1 MNNLAAMAPA
11 LQPADKTAAGFT
23 FYHGYLSVVYGLV
36 ATEGLGQ
43 LGTIKKMHEWE
54 FGIPPYLLLFLG
66 VFVIGLH
73 FWFICSTI
81 DESTHKFY
89 RVLAGDRWA
98 YAFFFV
104 DAIVATSFAWLVL
117 AMFHGI
123 STGHALFRWFFAA
136 AVGSLAYDVYSRM
149 LVSAAGKR
157 ARRQGAASLVTS
169 YKMSVKRWLIQD
181 SSFLLSALLLL
192 ELDKHNLWPVRGL
205 NICFVLVSVGVLA
218 LDVKF
223 LPDQAGNTGKGSDRP
238 SQRY

>member
-1 MNNLAAMAPA
+1 MRLRFLTIRVKVAPA

-23 FYHGYLSVVYGLV
+23 FYHGYLSVVYGLI

-54 FGIPPYLLLFLG
+54 FGIPPFLLLFLG

-98 YAFFFV
+98 YAFLFV

-123 STGHALFRWFFAA
+123 SSGREALFRWFLAA
-136 AVGSLAYDVYSRM
+136 AVGSLAYDLYSRI
-149 LVSAAGKR
+149 LVITADKR
-157 ARRQGAASLVTS
+157 ARRQDALSLVIS
-169 YKMSVKRWLIQD
+169 YGTSVKCWLIQD
-181 SSFLLSALLLL
+181 SSFFLGALLLFV
-192 ELDKHNLWPVRGL
+192 LDKYGSWSGRVLSV
-205 NICFVLVSVGVLA
+205 CFVLVSVGVLA

-223 LPDQAGNTGKGSDRP
+223 LPDSP
-238 SQRY
+238 SNSENRK